1 MLASPIESLLLALG
15 AKIITDVILI
25 LLFGVFFIAIYLKK
39 KNKSPSF
46 TNHAPTLLTTLGIL
60 GTFAGIIAGLL
71 AFDINSIDLS
81 ISGLL
86 DGLKTAFITSLVGMS
101 LSILYKIAQNSG
113 WISAPL
119 SDGVSEDEIGV
130 VELYAVM
137 QQQAKGINDL
147 SKIIG
152 GDENDSLV
160 SQLKLFRS
168 DANDQHKKMHETT
181 NTLAN
186 SLGEIQQVTKLQQSN
201 FNEFEERLWLK
212 LQDFADMMSKSAT
225 EQVISAL
232 KEVITDFNNN
242 LTEQFG
248 ENFKQLNAAVLKLVE
263 WQENYKQQLLQM
275 TDQYAQGVIA
285 ITETEKSVSQIS
297 NETKAIPQTMQE
309 LQQIIQVNQHQ
320 INELEQHL
328 STFSD
333 IRDHAVA
340 ALPEIRTHIDTAV
353 DGMKSASESMTQ
365 GITSSTD
372 IMQKAITQG
381 AEELIQSS
389 NKVNTLLAEQS
400 LIITDT
406 SKNIHSTLTEA
417 TTETNTILRTM
428 VTGMN
433 EESKNLHQA
442 FREAGTSAI
451 NEAKQIRLDFEAG
464 IETMRSNLAK
474 SINDLAE
481 QQQNTSKQVLSGM
494 STIADEAL
502 SNTSKSVEKQIHA
515 LDEALQHELQ
525 QVMTEMGK
533 ALTAISGRFTGDYQ
547 KLTEQMHHITQMA
560 ATGR

>member
-1 MLASPIESLLLALG
+1 MLASPVESLLLVLG
-15 AKIITDVILI
+15 ANIITDIILI
-25 LLFGVFFIAIYLKK
+25 LLLGVFFVSIFLKK
-39 KNKSPSF
+39 KNKSSSF

-71 AFDINSIDLS
+71 AFDINNIDAS

-119 SDGVSEDEIGV
+119 SDGINEDEIGV

-152 GDENDSLV
+152 GNENDSLV

-181 NTLAN
+181 NTLAT
-186 SLGEIQQVTKLQQSN
+186 SLSDIQQITKLQQTG

-248 ENFKQLNAAVLKLVE
+248 ENFKQLNAAVLKLIE

-275 TDQYAQGVIA
+275 TDQYAQGVVA
-285 ITETEKSVSQIS
+285 ITETEKSVTHIS
-297 NETKAIPQTMQE
+297 NETKAIPQTMQK

-320 INELEQHL
+320 INELEEHL
-328 STFSD
+328 SAFSA
-333 IRDHAVA
+333 IRDRAVE

-353 DGMKSASESMTQ
+353 DGMKSASNSMTQ
-365 GITSSTD
+365 GITSSTE
-372 IMQKAITQG
+372 IMQKAIANG
-381 AEELIQSS
+381 AEELMQSS
-389 NKVNTLLAEQS
+389 SKVNAS
-400 LIITDT
+400 LEESSTIITDT
-406 SKNIHSTLTEA
+406 SKNIHSTLTKA
-417 TTETNTILRTM
+417 TTESNSILRNL
-428 VTGMN
+428 VAGMN

-451 NEAKQIRLDFEAG
+451 NEAEKVRSDFEAG
-464 IETMRSNLAK
+464 IEAMRNNLTK
-474 SINDLAE
+474 TLSDLAE
-481 QQQNTSKQVLSGM
+481 QQQSTNQQVLSGM
-494 STIADEAL
+494 SNIAEEAL
-502 SNTSKSVEKQIHA
+502 SNTSKSIEKQINA

-533 ALTAISGRFTGDYQ
+533 ALASISGRFTGDYQ
-547 KLTEQMHHITQMA
+547 KLTEQMHQITLMA
-560 ATGR
+560 AKGR

>member
-1 MLASPIESLLLALG
+1 MLASPIESVLLVLG
-15 AKIITDVILI
+15 ANIITDIILI
-25 LLFGVFFIAIYLKK
+25 SLFGIFFVSIFLKK
-39 KNKSPSF
+39 NNKSSSF

-71 AFDINSIDLS
+71 AFDINNIDTS

-119 SDGVSEDEIGV
+119 NDGVNEDEIGAA
-130 VELYAVM
+130 ELYSVM
-137 QQQAKGINDL
+137 QQQAKGIDDL

-152 GDENDSLV
+152 GNENDSLV

-181 NTLAN
+181 NNIAS
-186 SLGEIQQVTKLQQSN
+186 SLIDIQQITKLQQTG

-285 ITETEKSVSQIS
+285 ITETEKSVTHIS
-297 NETKAIPQTMQE
+297 NETKAIPVTMQE
-309 LQQIIQVNQHQ
+309 LQQVIQVNQHQ
-320 INELEQHL
+320 INELDEHL
-328 STFSD
+328 LAFSAIKD
-333 IRDHAVA
+333 RAVE

-353 DGMKSASESMTQ
+353 EGMKNASDSMTQ
-365 GITSSTD
+365 GITSSAEV
-372 IMQKAITQG
+372 MQKTISNS
-381 AEELIQSS
+381 AEELMQST
-389 NKVNTLLAEQS
+389 NKVNALLEESSTLVA
-400 LIITDT
+400 DT

-417 TTETNTILRTM
+417 TTESSTILRNL
-428 VTGMN
+428 VAGMN
-433 EESKNLHQA
+433 EESKSLHQA

-451 NEAKQIRLDFEAG
+451 NEAEKVRSDFEAG

-474 SINDLAE
+474 TLNDLAE
-481 QQQNTSKQVLSGM
+481 QQQSTNQKILSGM
-494 STIADEAL
+494 SNIAEEAL
-502 SNTSKSVEKQIHA
+502 SNTGTSVEKQINA

-533 ALTAISGRFTGDYQ
+533 ALASISGRFTGDYQ
-547 KLTEQMHHITQMA
+547 KLTEQMHQITLMA
-560 ATGR
+560 AKGR

>member
-1 MLASPIESLLLALG
+1 MLASPVESLLLVLG
-15 AKIITDVILI
+15 ANIITDIILI
-25 LLFGVFFIAIYLKK
+25 LLLGVFFVSIFLKK
-39 KNKSPSF
+39 KNKSSSF

-71 AFDINSIDLS
+71 AFDINNIDAS

-119 SDGVSEDEIGV
+119 SDGINEDEIGV

-152 GDENDSLV
+152 GNENDSLV

-181 NTLAN
+181 NTLAT
-186 SLGEIQQVTKLQQSN
+186 SLSDIQQITKLQQTG

-248 ENFKQLNAAVLKLVE
+248 ENFKQLNAAVLKLIE

-275 TDQYAQGVIA
+275 TDQYAQGVVA
-285 ITETEKSVSQIS
+285 ITETEKSVTHIS

-320 INELEQHL
+320 INELEEHL
-328 STFSD
+328 SAFSA
-333 IRDHAVA
+333 IRDRAVE

-353 DGMKSASESMTQ
+353 DGMKSASNSMTQ
-365 GITSSTD
+365 GITSSTE
-372 IMQKAITQG
+372 IMQKAIANG
-381 AEELIQSS
+381 AEELMQSS
-389 NKVNTLLAEQS
+389 SKVNAS
-400 LIITDT
+400 LEESSTIITDT
-406 SKNIHSTLTEA
+406 SKNIHSTLTKA
-417 TTETNTILRTM
+417 TTESNSILRNL
-428 VTGMN
+428 VAGMN

-451 NEAKQIRLDFEAG
+451 NEAEKVRSDFEAG
-464 IETMRSNLAK
+464 IEAMRNNLTK
-474 SINDLAE
+474 TLSDLAE
-481 QQQNTSKQVLSGM
+481 QQQSTNQQVLSGM
-494 STIADEAL
+494 SNIAEEAL
-502 SNTSKSVEKQIHA
+502 SNTSKSIEKQINA

-533 ALTAISGRFTGDYQ
+533 ALASISGRFTGDYQ
-547 KLTEQMHHITQMA
+547 KLTEQMHQITLMA
-560 ATGR
+560 AKGR